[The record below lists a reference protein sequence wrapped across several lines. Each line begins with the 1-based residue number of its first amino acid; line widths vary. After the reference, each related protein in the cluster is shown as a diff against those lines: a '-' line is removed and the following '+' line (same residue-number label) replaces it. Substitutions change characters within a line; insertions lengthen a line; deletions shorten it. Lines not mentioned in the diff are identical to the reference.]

1 MRRKLWER
9 WKQIAKTIGDFQA
22 RLILSVVYFIIVGP
36 FALILRW
43 VADPLSLKKSTEQ
56 AWCVKPEV
64 KESPLKRAMNQF

>member
-1 MRRKLWER
+1 MGQHMRRRLWER

-56 AWCVKPEV
+56 VRCKPEC
-64 KESPLKRAMNQF
+64 PTRP